1 MDLIDEE
8 DVTLLEA
15 RENRRQV
22 SRVLDRRARGQAQ
35 RRAHLGGDDHREG
48 GLAQPG
54 WSGQQDVIGGRRAH
68 TCRIEDELQ
77 LASDDALPD
86 ELGEF
91 PWTQGG
97 LGRAL
102 EVPGVGCDDT
112 HGVDVPTPVLSHGFL
127 PG

>member
-1 MDLIDEE
+1 M
-8 DVTLLEA
+8 
-15 RENRRQV
+15 
-22 SRVLDRRARGQAQ
+22 
-35 RRAHLGGDDHREG
+35 
-48 GLAQPG
+48 
-54 WSGQQDVIGGRRAH
+54 IGGRRAH